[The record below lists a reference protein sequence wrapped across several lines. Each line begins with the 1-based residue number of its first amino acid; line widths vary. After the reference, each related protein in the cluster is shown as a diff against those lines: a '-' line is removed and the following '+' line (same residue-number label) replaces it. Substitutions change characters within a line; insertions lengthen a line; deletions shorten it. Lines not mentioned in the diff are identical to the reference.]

1 MGTNCVNWFN
11 NLRNFGVCWRITI
24 KSRFGWLK
32 RLYPWWNSNFFIWFD
47 TLMICKFVK
56 CGYSIQCL
64 TQLKKLIFSSRS
76 WSMPRTLVMG
86 HKVTLTSNIFK
97 TKQSSG
103 TSRFCSFFSLFNSFV
118 SWCFVTLLYILIKL
132 CLLCS
137 TESFNP
143 KVSHL
148 I

>member
-1 MGTNCVNWFN
+1 MVFFQYGGTYFFLQSSAIIVGKFTLANMGTNCVNWFN

-32 RLYPWWNSNFFIWFD
+32 RLYPWWNSSFFIWFD

-86 HKVTLTSNIFK
+86 HEDRVLERVDSA
-97 TKQSSG
+97 
-103 TSRFCSFFSLFNSFV
+103 RFLVFLI
-118 SWCFVTLLYILIKL
+118 LLLVDVL
-132 CLLCS
+132 
-137 TESFNP
+137 
-143 KVSHL
+143 
-148 I
+148 